1 MSGNNTLGTAAVVS
15 ILWMITVA
23 GVVTYSVFFNILIDL
38 ALNMSLHFGVIV
50 VLNSSWSFVTTYFYF
65 LGWS

>member
-1 MSGNNTLGTAAVVS
+1 M
-15 ILWMITVA
+15 
-23 GVVTYSVFFNILIDL
+23 YSVFFNILIDL

-65 LGWS
+65 LGSFIRYVKSKFATKDFVDGALLSL